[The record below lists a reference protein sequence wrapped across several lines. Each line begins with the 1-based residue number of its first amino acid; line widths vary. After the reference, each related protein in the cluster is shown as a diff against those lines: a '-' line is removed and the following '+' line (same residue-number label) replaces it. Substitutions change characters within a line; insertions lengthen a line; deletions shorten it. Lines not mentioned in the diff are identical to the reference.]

1 MNYKGAR
8 VILLSGGP
16 PISLKVLYCLH
27 HLGLKTHLVDL
38 GGVSAAKFS
47 RYLSGYDRLEPTY
60 GEGDGERLATILKSI
75 NAVHEVLAVVPS
87 DVASAAA
94 LHDATPFMGGIP
106 VFPVSSHET
115 LDMLDDK
122 WLFQQFLEENDIPAP
137 RSILVSEPEDIGKLA
152 SKGIRFPAVVKSL
165 YGESGHGVF
174 VAKTAQDAERYLQ
187 SGSRY
192 ACLPLLVQ
200 EFVPGL
206 DADLSILC
214 KGGEVRAQ
222 ILQIRREGYILEF
235 AHNDFATDIGRRIAQ
250 AADFSGV
257 ANIDLRLDETTGEA
271 TVIECN
277 PRFWYT
283 LQASMWRGLNFADLG
298 LKLARGE
305 VVPAAAAPEDGL
317 YYLHGGLLKNVLW
330 NPARWG
336 TITAYNLRGLMQA
349 LTDPMPF
356 VRST

>member
-1 MNYKGAR
+1 MNYKGGR

-27 HLGLKTHLVDL
+27 NIGLKTHLVDL

-47 RYLSGYDRLEPTY
+47 RYLSGYDRLQPTY
-60 GEGDGERLATILKSI
+60 GDGEGERLATVLKSI
-75 NAVHEVLAVVPS
+75 NAAHEVLAVVPS
-87 DVASAAA
+87 DVGSAGA
-94 LHDATPFMGGIP
+94 LHDAKPFMDGIP
-106 VFPVSSHET
+106 AFPVSSPET
-115 LDMLDDK
+115 LDMMDDK
-122 WLFQQFLEENDIPAP
+122 WRFQKFLEENDIPAP
-137 RSILVSEPEDIGKLA
+137 RSILISEPGDIGRIA
-152 SKGIRFPAVVKSL
+152 SMGITFPAVVKSL

-187 SGSRY
+187 SGSHY

-214 KGGEVRAQ
+214 EGGEVRAQ
-222 ILQIRREGYILEF
+222 ILQIRRNGYILEF
-235 AHNDFATDIGRRIAQ
+235 AHNDFVTEIGRRIAR

-257 ANIDLRLDETTGEA
+257 ANIDLRIDEATGEA

-283 LQASMWRGLNFADLG
+283 LQASMWRGLNFPDLG
-298 LKLARGE
+298 MKLARGE
-305 VVPAAAAPEDGL
+305 AVPAAAAPEDGL
-317 YYLHGGLLKNVLW
+317 YYLHGGLVKKVLW
-330 NPARWG
+330 NPLRWN
-336 TITAYNLRGLMQA
+336 TLRAYNMRGLLQA
-349 LTDPMPF
+349 MTDPMPF
-356 VRST
+356 IRSA